1 MRIKITKDQL
11 HEIKE
16 TDSLKKLVFRYWDKF
31 KPEVNP
37 DILKLF
43 SIERS
48 FVTMFDLHRWL
59 REYLG
64 KEKIQSIIKE
74 LFSKQDHKIDD
85 CGGYDFDFTVDYVM
99 DDGQA
104 VMKILVDDVK
114 GSVIL
119 IMTGGEMMNLRDARK
134 DEEIGWEIDNEI
146 EGCISDYF
154 DKNLENKTGV
164 PFVFENIEYTSDLE

>member
-1 MRIKITKDQL
+1 
-11 HEIKE
+11 
-16 TDSLKKLVFRYWDKF
+16 
-31 KPEVNP
+31 
-37 DILKLF
+37 
-43 SIERS
+43 
-48 FVTMFDLHRWL
+48 MFDLHRWL

-64 KEKIQSIIKE
+64 KDKIQSIIKE

>member
-1 MRIKITKDQL
+1 M
-11 HEIKE
+11 
-16 TDSLKKLVFRYWDKF
+16 V
-31 KPEVNP
+31 
-37 DILKLF
+37 
-43 SIERS
+43 
-48 FVTMFDLHRWL
+48 DLHRWL